1 MRNSFNLL
9 LIALI
14 CFDSWYLFGMIL
26 ETFRRTFRIY
36 TDAHTILFPYILF
49 PAQFVAMSASI
60 FMTVGIALERYIAVH
75 YPIGKEHACA
85 ELTDLIEAN

>member
-49 PAQFVAMSASI
+49 PAQGRMPI
-60 FMTVGIALERYIAVH
+60 H
-75 YPIGKEHACA
+75 YEDH
-85 ELTDLIEAN
+85 LDLN